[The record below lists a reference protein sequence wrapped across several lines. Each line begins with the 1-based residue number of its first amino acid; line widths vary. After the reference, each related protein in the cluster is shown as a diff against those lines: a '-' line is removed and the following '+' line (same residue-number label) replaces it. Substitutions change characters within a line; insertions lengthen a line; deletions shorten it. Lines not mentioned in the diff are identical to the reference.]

1 MKCVQCRK
9 DIFYAQTAFP
19 VVKEGVRFL
28 DHFPNRQTS
37 CQPWVVAVIR
47 TWLDVLDM
55 AGRDTPL
62 CTAESPIFPTFIAAL
77 QIVVKMSQ
85 RCEKIVQIA
94 GSMHKDTL
102 LSNWGH
108 HQSIVSGGNIIHK
121 YKNTQ
126 VHKYTNTQFTIYKYR
141 KYMIHKYTLH
151 SNWGHHQSILCGGKL
166 IGGLTHTNAM
176 PCRVLSY

>member
-121 YKNTQ
+121 YKNKQ
-126 VHKYTNTQFTIYKYR
+126 VDKYTNTLIYKYR
-141 KYMIHKYTLH
+141 KYMLHKYTLH